1 MRTRT
6 IALIPALLMAF
17 AGPAEAQQPT
27 PAPTLFGTVDVGV
40 RASNVDGDTARFQ
53 RYRDMRDQGAG
64 FKFDIDRNGSDWA
77 LKTFARNV
85 GYRDQRFHALAA
97 TSRLKLT
104 FDWKQTPL
112 FYGNTTATAYV
123 EASPG
128 VFTLDP
134 IARLAV
140 QNGTAIGIP
149 RTPVQAQSASIYRG
163 LASTFDLKS
172 RRDTATFSLAYAATR
187 ELALKVE
194 FNSYAR
200 SGSQP
205 WGAAFGFSA
214 LPEVPLP
221 LDNRTNNLMAGAEW
235 ANKKGMLR
243 VAYEG
248 SYFDNRIETLTWDN
262 PLRAT
267 DYNQNPATVTGYDPN
282 GYVTGNGAAQGRM
295 ALAPSNHANG
305 INALGLVKLPSRSS
319 LSATFGV
326 VGMRQN
332 AALIPWTSNAVIAD
346 PKVYASYPGLA
357 TLDRTTADADVR
369 LINSSVNFNTK
380 PNRYFGLTAKY
391 RFFNRDDRTP
401 LFSATDYVRLDAVP
415 ATGGGTTMPLNITRN
430 TVNVDATIT
439 PMPYTAFRVGVG
451 RDLLDHTRA
460 YSSLA
465 DTTYRASVHVTGH
478 QYVGMRVLYEHTI
491 RDASGF
497 DAEVLAANGAQPA
510 SRWYDD
516 ASRTRDR
523 ATLLLD
529 VTPAAFIGFNATA
542 FVGNDDY
549 NDTNQ
554 QFGLLSNDNTGY
566 TVGLSVAPARG
577 VSFGA
582 NYGRE
587 RYTSLQKSR
596 NASGPSDATWTD
608 PTRDWN
614 LDSDET
620 VNTVNANVD
629 LIRALPKTEIR
640 LRYDWTDSDQGFLY
654 GGPRIDALAS
664 VGQFVPLPAVT
675 NSWQRGTLDVRY
687 FMTPKVGIGAAYW
700 FDKYEVNDY
709 QTLDLSNGTPRTDY
723 VGSLMLGY
731 GYRPFTANTGFLS
744 VFYAF

>member
-1 MRTRT
+1 MHTRT
-6 IALIPALLMAF
+6 IALIPALLIAF
-17 AGPAEAQQPT
+17 AGHAAAQQPT
-27 PAPTLFGTVDVGV
+27 PTPTLFGTVDVAF
-40 RASNVDGDTARFQ
+40 RASTVDGDSARFQ

-64 FKFDIDRNGSDWA
+64 FKFNIDRDGSDWA
-77 LKTFARNV
+77 LKAFARNV
-85 GYRDQRFHALAA
+85 GYRDQQFHALAA
-97 TSRLKLT
+97 TSKITLS

-112 FYGNTTATAYV
+112 FYGNTTATAY
-123 EASPG
+123 AHGSPG

-134 IARLAV
+134 AARLAV

-163 LASTFDLKS
+163 LATTFDLKS
-172 RRDTATFSLAYAATR
+172 RRDAAAFTLAYAATR
-187 ELALKVE
+187 DLSLKLEV
-194 FNSYAR
+194 NSYAR
-200 SGSQP
+200 SGAQP
-205 WGAAFGFSA
+205 WGAGFGFSA
-214 LPEVPLP
+214 LPELPVPL
-221 LDNRTNNLMAGAEW
+221 DSRTTDLMAGAEW
-235 ANKKGMLR
+235 ANQKGMLR

-267 DYNQNPATVTGYDPN
+267 DYNQSPGTVTGYDPS

-295 ALAPSNHANG
+295 ALAPSNHTNG
-305 INALGLVKLPSRSS
+305 MNALGLIKLPSRSS
-319 LSATFGV
+319 LTAAFGV

-332 AALIPWTSNAVIAD
+332 AALIPWTSNPVIAD
-346 PKVYASYPGLA
+346 PKIYTLFPGLA

-369 LINSSVNFNTK
+369 LINANVNFNTK
-380 PNRYFGLTAKY
+380 PNRRFGLTAKY

-401 LFSATDYVRLDAVP
+401 MFDGTDYVRFDATPV
-415 ATGGGTTMPLNITRN
+415 TGGGTTLPLNVTRN

-460 YSSLA
+460 YSRLA

-478 QYVGMRVLYEHTI
+478 QYVGLRALYEHTI

-497 DAEVLAANGAQPA
+497 DADVLTAGGAQPA

-516 ASRTRDR
+516 ANRTRDR
-523 ATLLLD
+523 ATLLVD

-554 QFGLLSNDNTGY
+554 QFGLLNNDNTGY
-566 TVGLSVAPARG
+566 TVGVSVAPARG

-582 NYGRE
+582 TYGRE

-596 NASGPSDATWTD
+596 NASAAPDATWSD
-608 PTRDWN
+608 PGRNWN

-620 VNTVNANVD
+620 VNTVNVNVD
-629 LIRALPKTEIR
+629 LIRALPKTEVR

-654 GGPRIDALAS
+654 GGPRIDALAA

-687 FMTPKVGIGAAYW
+687 LMTPRVGLGAGYW

-731 GYRPFTANTGFLS
+731 GYRPFSANTGFLS
-744 VFYAF
+744 VFYVF